1 MKERR
6 SFSEVYRQIMEVA
19 PRDLAEKLED
29 NIGFWAPEVAW
40 DKLEEYVSDNVF
52 PTVNDP
58 LSIKIYAILYGISE
72 EDMKARIQPI

>member
-1 MKERR
+1 MERN
-6 SFSEVYRQIMEVA
+6 FIEVYKQILKIA

-29 NIGFWAPEVAW
+29 NIGFWAPEIVW
-40 DKLEEYVSDNVF
+40 DKLEEYVSDKVF

-72 EDMKARIQPI
+72 EDMKARIQPE